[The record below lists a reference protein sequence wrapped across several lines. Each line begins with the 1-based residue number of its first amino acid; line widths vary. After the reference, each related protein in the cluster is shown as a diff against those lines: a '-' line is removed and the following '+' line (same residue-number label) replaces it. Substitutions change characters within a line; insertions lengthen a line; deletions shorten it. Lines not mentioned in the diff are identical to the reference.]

1 MNITFTF
8 CPSLHTVPLSYPTIP
23 SNISTAPEDTNHDD
37 FFRDLFESNYQILG
51 FQIVVL
57 VITFLLILPLTFY
70 FIEVPD
76 AYWNSWFLPVFS
88 QLLSFLLQYESHINR
103 NGTLL
108 TQLNCTLVK
117 VSTLS
122 SLLEDRIS
130 HYFYL
135 WLIIDKQTVFTCYL
149 LSIHWKVYL
158 LILPSCWVMSWRCLT
173 GMRIP
178 LWICR
183 GQNYSMQFFGMITVF
198 IVAFQCLFHSV
209 FLTFR

>member
-1 MNITFTF
+1 MTITFTF

-23 SNISTAPEDTNHDD
+23 SNISTEPEYTNHDD

-51 FQIVVL
+51 FQTVVL
-57 VITFLLILPLTFY
+57 VITFLLILPMTFY
-70 FIEVPD
+70 FIEVTD
-76 AYWNSWFLPVFS
+76 AYWNSQFLPVFS
-88 QLLSFLLQYESHINR
+88 QLISFLLQYESHINR

-117 VSTLS
+117 VCTIFTYNW
-122 SLLEDRIS
+122 LLTKNS
-130 HYFYL
+130 FYL
-135 WLIIDKQTVFTCYL
+135 L
-149 LSIHWKVYL
+149 LVKVYL

-183 GQNYSMQFFGMITVF
+183 GQNYLMSFLGMITIF

>member
-1 MNITFTF
+1 MTITFTF

-23 SNISTAPEDTNHDD
+23 SNISTVPEDTNHDD

-51 FQIVVL
+51 FQIVIL

-76 AYWNSWFLPVFS
+76 AYWNSRFLPVFS

-117 VSTLS
+117 VSKHSFLSTVRPDLTLY
-122 SLLEDRIS
+122 SLTVDYWQTTS
-130 HYFYL
+130 FYL
-135 WLIIDKQTVFTCYL
+135 LLVINSLKGVSPYFTIL
-149 LSIHWKVYL
+149 LGD
-158 LILPSCWVMSWRCLT
+158 VMEMLNWNANPTMDL
-173 GMRIP
+173 
-178 LWICR
+178 
-183 GQNYSMQFFGMITVF
+183 
-198 IVAFQCLFHSV
+198 
-209 FLTFR
+209 